1 MLLPEKR
8 EREYRFKLALRMVF
22 PIFSFLF
29 LFLFLTSTLIDANE
43 SLQTTFYF
51 ISILLFAFSIY
62 FILFLIYKGFDER
75 ITEPVSRTFTR
86 EYLYKLLKT
95 KTKSDYTL
103 VLISIDNLYYIN
115 TRYGIKNGDIVLY
128 KTIQYISKYL
138 YNKNITNFPIGH
150 IKGGDFIIG
159 LEGKK
164 EDYNTALELLSLKSS
179 ELKINDIEVNLSS
192 AITDTSFSNNLEYMI
207 ENLFEMQEENK
218 YRKKLRVSKNIDPN
232 TLESYI
238 IEAIKKESVDIM
250 TQDVYEN
257 DIPVI
262 QEYFIRL
269 VDPQGKVLH
278 PKSYMKI
285 ITKLGLTVEYDY
297 LILQKSIA
305 TFLNKENMLFCIS
318 IHPTS
323 LRNSTFLQK
332 VKDIMEN
339 NPLVKDKIVFLLSES
354 HYYSHID
361 RYNYTLQVLR
371 KIGVKIAIDKLGSL
385 HTSFLYLRDL
395 DVDLVRFDSLY
406 SKDVINSDYKS
417 IVSGFNS
424 MAQDKN
430 IKTWLKMVQ
439 TEEVDSFAKTIGVN
453 YRQGNILSELKK
465 QESK

>member
-8 EREYRFKLALRMVF
+8 EREYRFKLALRMVL

-29 LFLFLTSTLIDANE
+29 LFLSSTLIDANE
-43 SLQTTFYF
+43 PLQTTFYF

-75 ITEPVSRTFTR
+75 ITEPVSKTFTR

-95 KTKSDYTL
+95 KTKNDYTL
-103 VLISIDNLYYIN
+103 MLLSIDNLYYIN
-115 TRYGIKNGDIVLY
+115 TQYGIKNGDTVLY
-128 KTIQYISKYL
+128 ETVQYISKYL
-138 YNKNITNFPIGH
+138 NNKKITNFPVGH

-164 EDYNTALELLSLKSS
+164 EDYNTTLELLSLKSS

-207 ENLFEMQEENK
+207 ENLFEIQEENK
-218 YRKKLRVSKNIDPN
+218 HKKNLVISKNIDPN

-238 IEAIKKESVDIM
+238 INAIKKETVDIM
-250 TQDVYEN
+250 TQNVYEN
-257 DIPVI
+257 NIPVMK
-262 QEYFIRL
+262 EYFTRL
-269 VDPQGKVLH
+269 IDPQGKTLH

-285 ITKLGLTVEYDY
+285 ITKLGLMVEYDY
-297 LILQKSIA
+297 LILKQSIQS
-305 TFLNKENMLFCIS
+305 FMNKEENILFCIS

-323 LRNSTFLQK
+323 LRNSIFLQK
-332 VKDIMEN
+332 VKDILN
-339 NPLVKDKIVFLLSES
+339 DNPSVKDKIVFMISES

-361 RYNYTLQVLR
+361 RYNYTIQVLR
-371 KIGVKIAIDKLGSL
+371 KAGIKIAIDKLGSL

-395 DVDLVRFDSLY
+395 DVDMVRFDGLY
-406 SKDVINSDYKS
+406 GKELLHDNYES

-424 MAQDKN
+424 MAQSKGV
-430 IKTWLKMVQ
+430 KTWLKMLQ
-439 TEEVDSFAKTIGVN
+439 TEEVNSFAKKIDVN
-453 YRQGNILSELKK
+453 YRQGNILSELKRIG
-465 QESK
+465 E

>member
-8 EREYRFKLALRMVF
+8 EREYRFKLALRMVL

-29 LFLFLTSTLIDANE
+29 LFFTSTLIDANE

-75 ITEPVSRTFTR
+75 ITEPVSKTFTR
-86 EYLYKLLKT
+86 EYLYKLLKIRI
-95 KTKSDYTL
+95 KSDYTL
-103 VLISIDNLYYIN
+103 VLVSIDNLYYIN

-128 KTIQYISKYL
+128 ETVQYISEYL
-138 YNKNITNFPIGH
+138 KNKNITSFPMGH

-164 EDYNTALELLSLKSS
+164 EDYNTVLELLSLKSS
-179 ELKINDIEVNLSS
+179 ELKLKDIEVNLSS

-207 ENLFEMQEENK
+207 ENLFEIQEENK
-218 YRKKLRVSKNIDPN
+218 HKKNLRVSKNIDPN

-250 TQDVYEN
+250 TQNIYEN
-257 DIPVI
+257 DIRVM

-285 ITKLGLTVEYDY
+285 ITKLGLMVEYDY
-297 LILQKSIA
+297 LVLQKSIT
-305 TFLNKENMLFCIS
+305 TFLNKENVLFCVS

-323 LRNSTFLQK
+323 LRNSVFLQK
-332 VKDIMEN
+332 VKDILDN
-339 NPLVKDKIVFLLSES
+339 NPLVKGKIVFIISES

-371 KIGVKIAIDKLGSL
+371 KIGVKIAIDKLGAL

-395 DVDLVRFDSLY
+395 DVDMVRFDSLY
-406 SKDVINSDYKS
+406 SKDVINSNYKS

-439 TEEVDSFAKTIGVN
+439 TEEIDSFAKMIGIN

-465 QESK
+465 QESR